1 MAVSLASPGVLG
13 FGNQSNQRGGGI
25 MRIVLMGA
33 PGSGKGTQ
41 AKKLVADF
49 GYPQISTGD
58 LLRDAVAR
66 GTDFGLQAK
75 AAMDNGQLVTDDI
88 VLGIIRERLAQPDAA
103 GGFILDGFPRNIP
116 QAEALD
122 SLLAEME
129 TPLDSAVL
137 MDVDFDVLFKR
148 LTGRRTC
155 GSCGKVFN
163 VHFMPPEKDGV
174 CDGCGAAD
182 LVQRS
187 DDKEETI
194 GKRLEVYQRE
204 TEPLV
209 EFYERAGKLKVV
221 AADGDVGEVYGRL
234 KAAVGL
240 ADG

>member
-1 MAVSLASPGVLG
+1 
-13 FGNQSNQRGGGI
+13 

-88 VLGIIRERLAQPDAA
+88 VLGIIRERLVQPDAA

-163 VHFMPPEKDGV
+163 VHFMPPAKEGV

-234 KAAVGL
+234 KTAVGL